1 MRGEGRVNRRI
12 INKYYIIESFVRNRD
27 RNNNPAARRPP
38 ESKPGQAAFC
48 DIWQMPSI
56 TFSERKASVASMIG
70 SASPGSSLDLRHSA
84 QVMLKGQEDEKLGA
98 LRIPG
103 NIKSGGDD
111 SPPGLLLN
119 RFVGCED
126 GDLRMPAADT
136 DRAKIFACDQYR
148 HHDGNT
154 EDYQG
159 NNHYLVPFHRL
170 LLLDPKV
177 GKRLT

>member
-1 MRGEGRVNRRI
+1 M
-12 INKYYIIESFVRNRD
+12 K
-27 RNNNPAARRPP
+27 
-38 ESKPGQAAFC
+38 
-48 DIWQMPSI
+48 
-56 TFSERKASVASMIG
+56 
-70 SASPGSSLDLRHSA
+70 
-84 QVMLKGQEDEKLGA
+84 KLGA

-126 GDLRMPAADT
+126 GDLHVFASNT
-136 DRAKIFACDQYR
+136 DRAKIFTRNQYR
-148 HHDGNT
+148 YHNGNT
-154 EDYQG
+154 EDDQG
-159 NNHYLVPFHRL
+159 SNHYLVPLHSL